1 MGVSG
6 MAHIPASHNDLGQ
19 THIDPIIGLLPL
31 LKSIQKPT
39 ELKKYAGQTLAV
51 DAYGWLHRAAYCCAL
66 ELGQDKPTQK

>member
-6 MAHIPASHNDLGQ
+6 TSYSNKNISQHTDRV
-19 THIDPIIGLLPL
+19 TGLLPL

-39 ELKKYAGQTLAV
+39 ELKKYNGQVLGV